1 MYYLTIKQSPMYR
14 QMSLDEFLFGAPS
27 SAPSLINNNETNTR
41 TFEFHY
47 ISHKFKRLA
56 DVSGITAKLQ
66 EFNEQT
72 GNLHDVDRRSLYH
85 EFYIPKNS
93 GGFRKIDEPLPELM
107 SALRNLKS
115 ILEEFCGADHLY
127 HTSAFAYIRG
137 RCTIDAVKRHQ
148 SNESRWFAKYDL
160 SNFFGSTTLDYV
172 MKMFSMVFPF
182 SEVVKSELGYTM
194 LKQALDLAFLD
205 GGLPQGTPISP
216 LITNIMMIPVDF
228 KLCNG
233 FRDFHYKKYGKEDA
247 KNYCVY
253 TRYADDFIVSSRYD
267 FDFKQA
273 EQFIIDTLASFGA
286 PFSIN
291 AKKTRYG
298 SNAGANWNLG
308 VMLNKDNEI
317 TIGHKNKKRF
327 QAALNSFVLDH
338 LNGKPW
344 EIGDVQV
351 LEGKRSYYQSVEGEA
366 IDGLVKHVGDK
377 HGVDICEMIKT
388 ILRG

>member
-41 TFEFHY
+41 TFEFQY
-47 ISHKFKRLA
+47 ISERCKKLA
-56 DVSGITAKLQ
+56 NVDMIIAKLH

-72 GNLHDVDRRSLYH
+72 EHLRGVDRRSLYH
-85 EFYIPKNS
+85 EFYIPKKS
-93 GGFRKIDEPLPELM
+93 RGFRRIDEPLPELM
-107 SALRNLKS
+107 SPLRNLKT
-115 ILEEFCGADHLY
+115 ILEEYCGADNLY
-127 HTSAFAYIRG
+127 HTSAFAYVKG
-137 RCTIDAVKRHQ
+137 RCNVDCVKRHQ

-160 SNFFGSTTLDYV
+160 SNFFGSTTIDYV
-172 MKMFSMVFPF
+172 MKMFGMVFPF
-182 SEVVKSELGYTM
+182 CEVIKNEAGKKELET
-194 LKQALDLAFLD
+194 ALELAFLD

-216 LITNIMMIPVDF
+216 LITNIMMIPIDF

-233 FRDFHYKKYGKEDA
+233 FRNFHYKKYGKEDA

-253 TRYADDFIVSSRYD
+253 TRYADDFTISSRYD

-273 EQFIIDTLASFGA
+273 ERFIIDTLTSFEA
-286 PFSIN
+286 PFSI
-291 AKKTRYG
+291 KVEKTHYG
-298 SNAGANWNLG
+298 SIAGSNWILG

-351 LEGKRSYYQSVEGEA
+351 LEGKRNYYHGVEGEA

-388 ILRG
+388 MLRG